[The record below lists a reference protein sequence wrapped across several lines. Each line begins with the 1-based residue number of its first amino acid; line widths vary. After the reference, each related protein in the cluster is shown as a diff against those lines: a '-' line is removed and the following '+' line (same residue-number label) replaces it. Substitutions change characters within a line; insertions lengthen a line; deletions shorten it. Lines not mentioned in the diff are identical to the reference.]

1 MNNKRATKRA
11 LLTSVMALVMC
22 VVMLVGTTFAW
33 FTDTAS
39 TGVNKIQAGNLDIEV
54 EYRTSLNEDWKAL
67 DDATDL
73 FGAAGTLFEPGHT
86 RVVELRITNAGNLA
100 LKYKIG
106 MNVVSETA
114 GTNKDG
120 NPYKL
125 SDYLKV
131 ATTPIQSAPTG
142 DSLTDQVAAA
152 TEQLIFV
159 KGNALAWEHRDF
171 ANFELEKGGNGNVH
185 SLQPGE
191 MQFLGIKVYMP
202 ESVGNEAN
210 AISTEK
216 AASIEF
222 GLNILATQY
231 TTESDSFGTQ
241 YDKDAEYPT
250 TADNAADLQAAL
262 AAGKDVMLT
271 KSVALTEP
279 LRISKDV
286 TITGNGYAV
295 ISEYPVDVAPT
306 AEVTF
311 DGVNFA
317 TPDNTNDNASS
328 VYASELKGKVVFDG
342 CTFTNPQW
350 ECIQITPMDGAEI
363 VVTNCTFI
371 VDGKGIYANA
381 SGTKDKVER
390 MLHIQNTA
398 ATGDYTVTI
407 TNNKF
412 IGIDKVRNSVIDV
425 DDIKAFGNVICGG
438 NSFASADGTLV
449 ATLDDSLIYVN
460 LNRRYDAA
468 SVATDTFAQFTQTPA
483 AALHH

>member
-54 EYRTSLNEDWKAL
+54 QYRTTADGEWKAL
-67 DDATDL
+67 DNATDL
-73 FGAAGTLFEPGHT
+73 FGAEGTLFEPGHT
-86 RVVELRITNAGNLA
+86 RVVELKIKNAGNLA

-152 TEQLIFV
+152 TERLIFV

-171 ANFELEKGGNGNVH
+171 ANFELDKNERNHV
-185 SLQPGE
+185 LDVQPGDA
-191 MQFLGIKVYMP
+191 QILGIKVYMP

-210 AISTEK
+210 AKTPDD
-216 AASIEF
+216 AASISF

-271 KSVALTEP
+271 KSVALTAP
-279 LRISKDV
+279 LSISKDV

-317 TPDNTNDNASS
+317 VPKNNNNNASS
-328 VYASELKGKVVFDG
+328 VYASRLEGKVVFDG

-350 ECIQITPMDGAEI
+350 ECIQITPKDGAEI

-371 VDGKGIYANA
+371 VDGTGTYAHGA
-381 SGTKDKVER
+381 KVER
-390 MLHIQNTA
+390 MLHIQNTE

-412 IGIDKVRNSVIDV
+412 IGTDKVSNSVIDV

-438 NSFASADGTLV
+438 NSFATADGTLV
-449 ATLDDSLIYVN
+449 TTLADKWIYVN
-460 LNRRYDAA
+460 LNRKYDAA
-468 SVATDTFAQFTQTPA
+468 SVATNTFAQFTQTSA